1 MNDLELPDCAFASS
15 DGKFA
20 SLLEGA
26 RGGSPDSLGRLLELF
41 RDYLNLTAEAGLDS
55 ALRPKA
61 AASDL
66 VQESM
71 LEAQRDFNHFRG
83 ATEAEFRAWLKRI
96 LLNNLLN
103 AYRLW
108 QTKKRQLGREVP
120 LGRLDLGD
128 DCQGRADPTPS
139 KIVANREQ
147 RQRLEDALGR
157 LSPQY
162 RQAILLRHRDGHGFE
177 EIGRRLKRSS
187 DAARMLWYRAFKQ
200 LGVELE
206 RACMGVGGG

>member
-1 MNDLELPDCAFASS
+1 MNDLELS
-15 DGKFA
+15 DSTPAVSGGEFA
-20 SLLEGA
+20 SLLEAA
-26 RGGSPDSLGRLLELF
+26 RGGSLDSLGRLLEFF

-71 LEAQRDFNHFRG
+71 LEAQRDFHHFRG
-83 ATEAEFRAWLKRI
+83 GTEAEFRAWLKRI

-108 QTKKRQLGREVP
+108 QTKKRMLGREVP
-120 LGRLDLGD
+120 LGGLEVGE
-128 DCQGRADPTPS
+128 CQRGSTSDPTPS
-139 KIVANREQ
+139 KIACSREQ
-147 RQRLEDALGR
+147 RQRLEGALLR
-157 LSPQY
+157 LPSHY
-162 RQAILLRHRDGHGFE
+162 REAILLRHRDGQGFE
-177 EIGRRLKRSS
+177 EIGRRLNRTS

-200 LGVELE
+200 LGLELE
-206 RACMGVGGG
+206 RVAVRVGN

>member
-1 MNDLELPDCAFASS
+1 MNDLELS
-15 DGKFA
+15 DSTSAVSGGEFA
-20 SLLEGA
+20 SLLEAA
-26 RGGSPDSLGRLLELF
+26 RGGSLDSLGRLLEFF

-71 LEAQRDFNHFRG
+71 LEAQRDFHHFRG
-83 ATEAEFRAWLKRI
+83 GTEAEFRAWLKRI

-108 QTKKRQLGREVP
+108 QAKKRQLGREVP
-120 LGRLDLGD
+120 LGSLELGPSSA
-128 DCQGRADPTPS
+128 GSTTDPTPS
-139 KIVANREQ
+139 KIACGREQ
-147 RQRLEDALGR
+147 RQRLQDALLR
-157 LSPQY
+157 LPAHY
-162 RQAILLRHRDGHGFE
+162 REAILLRHRDGHSFE
-177 EIGRRLKRSS
+177 QIGLRLSRTA

-200 LGVELE
+200 LGLELE
-206 RACMGVGGG
+206 GVSVRVGN